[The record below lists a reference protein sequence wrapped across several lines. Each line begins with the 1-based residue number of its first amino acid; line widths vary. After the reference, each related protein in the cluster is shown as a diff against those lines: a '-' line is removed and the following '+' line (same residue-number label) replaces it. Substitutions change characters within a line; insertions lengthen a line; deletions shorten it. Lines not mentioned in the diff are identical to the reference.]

1 MDIMD
6 VKENHLIKLIKRFEK
21 KSTDIIRGIGDDG
34 AVVKLKEGKY
44 VFTQDGLIEH
54 IHFEFSFTKPYYIGK
69 KAIYVNVSD
78 ILSMGAL
85 PLYFLVTIGIPEK
98 LTSTEIM
105 DVYRGISAAA
115 REFHLIMLG
124 GDTIATNSDFL
135 IDVSMIGIL
144 KTNKYLGR
152 DGAKE
157 GDFIALTGHIGEG
170 AYGLK
175 VLKDGVGKEKK
186 TLNRYIKRYINPRPP
201 FELWNELIKT
211 DVINAMIDISDGLI
225 IDLERMMDESK
236 KSAKIFMERLPIP
249 NILKRL
255 SLEELALLGGED
267 FQLLFTF
274 PKEKLSVIENIKRKG
289 YVISIIGEV
298 KKGRGVKLYE
308 NGKKKEILKKGYEH
322 FNVEKL

>member
-1 MDIMD
+1 MGIMDI
-6 VKENHLIKLIKRFEK
+6 KENHLIKLIKKYEK
-21 KSTDIIRGIGDDG
+21 RSTDTIRGIGDDG
-34 AVVKLKEGKY
+34 AVVRLKEGKY
-44 VFTQDGLIEH
+44 VFAQDGITEH
-54 IHFEFSFTKPYYIGK
+54 VHFEFSFTKPYYVGK

-85 PLYFLVTIGIPEK
+85 PLYFLVTVGIPEK

-105 DVYRGISAAA
+105 DLYRGINAAA
-115 REFHLIMLG
+115 REFHLKMLG
-124 GDTIATNSDFL
+124 GDTIATYSDFF

-144 KTNKYLGR
+144 KTDKYLGR

-157 GDFIALTGHIGEG
+157 GDLIALTGYLGES
-170 AYGLK
+170 AFGLK
-175 VLKDGVGKEKK
+175 VLKDGIGRAKK
-186 TLNRYIKRYINPRPP
+186 TLNRYVKRYINPRPP
-201 FELWNELIKT
+201 FELWNELMKT
-211 DVINAMIDISDGLI
+211 NAINAMMDISDGLI
-225 IDLERMMDESK
+225 IDLERMMNESK

-255 SLEELALLGGED
+255 SLEELALSGGED
-267 FQLLFTF
+267 FQFLFTF
-274 PKEKLSVIENIKRKG
+274 PKEKLSAIENVKRKG

-322 FNVEKL
+322 FNV